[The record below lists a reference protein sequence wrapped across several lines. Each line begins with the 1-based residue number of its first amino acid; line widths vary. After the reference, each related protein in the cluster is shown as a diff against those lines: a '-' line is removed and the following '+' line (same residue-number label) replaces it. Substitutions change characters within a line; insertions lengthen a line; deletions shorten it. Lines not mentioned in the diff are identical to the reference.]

1 MNNII
6 ITEDLCYEFAKGTA
20 VLKNVNLIVPEGAV
34 YGFLGPNG
42 AGKTTTLRLLLGLLR
57 MQKGSVK
64 IFGNSFAQ
72 NRISIL
78 KQTGSLIEQPSLYPH
93 LTGSENLDVYRIIYG
108 CTKQRVEEVLKLVK
122 LDDARGKLVK
132 AYSLGMKQRLS
143 IALALLHKPKL
154 LILDEPTNG
163 LDPQGIIEIRELIAS
178 LAKDTGVTVLVSSH
192 NLSEVEKTATH
203 VGIINKGSLLFQGNI
218 EELQKMK
225 SKNKKVMISTSDND
239 AALSIAKKH
248 FTDAE
253 IKGEEIVISADDKDK
268 IALLNTEI
276 VHGGIGVYEIS
287 TMKNNLEDLFIE
299 LTTKDNADIDN

>member
-1 MNNII
+1 MNII
-6 ITEDLCYEFAKGTA
+6 NTEDLCYEFSKGTS
-20 VLKNVNLIVPEGAV
+20 VLKNVNLNVPASAV

-57 MQKGSVK
+57 IQKGSVR
-64 IFGNSFAQ
+64 IFGNPFQQ
-72 NRISIL
+72 NRICIL

-93 LTGSENLDVYRIIYG
+93 LTGSENLDVYRILFG
-108 CTKQRVEEVLKLVK
+108 CPKQRVDEVLRIVK

-163 LDPQGIIEIRELIAS
+163 LDPQGIIEIRELIGS
-178 LAKDTGVTVLVSSH
+178 LTKDTGVTVLVSSH
-192 NLSEVEKTATH
+192 NLYEVEKTATH

-225 SKNKKVMISTSDND
+225 SKNKKVMICTSDND
-239 AALSIAKKH
+239 AALYIAKKV
-248 FTDAE
+248 FADAE
-253 IKGEEIVISADDKDK
+253 IKGEEIMINTDDKNK
-268 IALLNTEI
+268 IAFLNNEI
-276 VHGGIGVYEIS
+276 VHGGLGVYEIS

>member
-1 MNNII
+1 MNII
-6 ITEDLCYEFAKGTA
+6 TTEDLCYEFSKGTA
-20 VLKNVNLIVPEGAV
+20 VLKNVNLLVPEGAV

-42 AGKTTTLRLLLGLLR
+42 AGKTTTLRLLLGLLK
-57 MQKGSVK
+57 MQKGNVK
-64 IFGNSFAQ
+64 IFGSPFAK

-93 LTGSENLDVYRIIYG
+93 LTGSENLDIYRIIHS
-108 CTKQRVEEVLKLVK
+108 CTKQRVDDVLKLVK

-154 LILDEPTNG
+154 LIFDEPTNG
-163 LDPQGIIEIRELIAS
+163 LDPQGIIEIRELITS

-203 VGIINKGSLLFQGNI
+203 VGIINKGTLLFQGNI
-218 EELQKMK
+218 SELRKMK
-225 SKNKKVMISTSDND
+225 EKNNKAVVCTSDNN
-239 AALSIAKKH
+239 AALEIANRH
-248 FTDAE
+248 FEGAE
-253 IKGEEIVISADDKDK
+253 INGEKIMFGADDKSK
-268 IALLNTEI
+268 IAMLNEEL
-276 VHGGIGVYEIS
+276 VRGGIGVFELS

-299 LTTKDNADIDN
+299 LTTKDNADINN

>member
-1 MNNII
+1 MNII
-6 ITEDLCYEFAKGTA
+6 TTEDLCYEFSKGTA
-20 VLKNVNLIVPEGAV
+20 VLKNVNLLVPEGAV

-42 AGKTTTLRLLLGLLR
+42 AGKTTTLRLLLGLLK
-57 MQKGSVK
+57 MQKGNVK
-64 IFGNSFAQ
+64 IFGSSFAK

-93 LTGSENLDVYRIIYG
+93 LTGSENLDIYRIIHS
-108 CTKQRVEEVLKLVK
+108 CTKQRVDDVLKLVK

-154 LILDEPTNG
+154 LIFDEPTNG
-163 LDPQGIIEIRELIAS
+163 LDPQGIIEIRELITS

-203 VGIINKGSLLFQGNI
+203 VGIINKGTLLFQGNI
-218 EELQKMK
+218 SELRKMK
-225 SKNKKVMISTSDND
+225 EKNNKAVVCTSDNN
-239 AALSIAKKH
+239 AALEIANRH
-248 FTDAE
+248 FEGAE
-253 IKGEEIVISADDKDK
+253 INGEKILFGADDKSK
-268 IALLNTEI
+268 IAMLNEEL
-276 VHGGIGVYEIS
+276 VRGGIGVFELS

-299 LTTKDNADIDN
+299 LTTKDNADINN

>member
-64 IFGNSFAQ
+64 IYGNSFAQ

-93 LTGSENLDVYRIIYG
+93 LTGSENLDIYRIIYS
-108 CTKQRVEEVLKLVK
+108 CTKQRVDEVLKLVK

-192 NLSEVEKTATH
+192 NLSEVEKIATH

-225 SKNKKVMISTSDND
+225 SKNKKVMICTSDND

-248 FTDAE
+248 FADAE
-253 IKGEEIVISADDKDK
+253 IKGEEILINADDKGK
-268 IALLNTEI
+268 IALLNREI

-299 LTTKDNADIDN
+299 LTTKDNADINN

>member
-1 MNNII
+1 
-6 ITEDLCYEFAKGTA
+6 
-20 VLKNVNLIVPEGAV
+20 
-34 YGFLGPNG
+34 
-42 AGKTTTLRLLLGLLR
+42 
-57 MQKGSVK
+57 
-64 IFGNSFAQ
+64 
-72 NRISIL
+72 
-78 KQTGSLIEQPSLYPH
+78 LYPH
-93 LTGSENLDVYRIIYG
+93 LIGRENLDVYRILFG
-108 CTKQRVEEVLKLVK
+108 CTKQRIDEVLRIVK

-163 LDPQGIIEIRELIAS
+163 LDPQGIIEIRELIGS
-178 LAKDTGVTVLVSSH
+178 LTKDTGVTVLVSSH

-225 SKNKKVMISTSDND
+225 SKNKKVMISTSDNN
-239 AALSIAKKH
+239 AALNIARNH
-248 FTDAE
+248 FADAE
-253 IKGEEIVISADDKDK
+253 IIGEEILINTDDKNK
-268 IALLNTEI
+268 IAMLNNEI
-276 VHGGIGVYEIS
+276 VHRGIGVYEIS